1 MCVHNNL
8 KTVLFSIFLLIS
20 ASCDRNSAESYDD
33 ENISNT
39 PDNEYSDENSAQTD
53 DSTDQTED
61 TSIAD
66 EDSDT
71 AEIPDPLRDVTTEG
85 VYGRVKISFTMDFP
99 EDMERTVTI
108 FFEGGCNGE
117 NSEEAL
123 IIEDTSSLK
132 NGIHT
137 VTWPSW
143 DQQAGCTGPIR
154 ITVHAAPEDITA
166 SSDWFDLENTGD
178 NSGFA
183 SFPMTTQGVSGSTET
198 ATYNKAI
205 EYLLKSPYV
214 DFVATRLDD
223 DLYEVVAERG
233 FIRFKRV
240 HTNSGYFYQITES
253 DGLNPLEKQS
263 ALSFP
268 TYGEE
273 LAAGGNPENTVIENL
288 EYPQSDERLSFPE
301 PEEDSYPF
309 GYERLTAYFDHPDSC
324 DFMVNPKGYS
334 HYEEG
339 HAGNHGSLNMIQSR
353 SPLLI
358 WGKGIA
364 HSVLER
370 PVRHV
375 DIAPTVAEL
384 LGMPDIEGI
393 NEKGIISA
401 FNKLKW
407 QDGSVIKEI
416 LNGEK
421 AEHVIII
428 VADGTNMTEAYRL
441 MDEYPDDF
449 KNFNKMKNEGVI
461 GRYGMITNFPSVT
474 YPSHNVLGSGVYSGH
489 HGLVDNS
496 YYLRGED
503 KVAAPISETANTGK
517 YFNPVY
523 GEAETLHMAVH
534 RVFGLWEN
542 GIRDGGYTMSIF
554 DPSVKEADTSDLEL
568 TDRSGKIVSFDTILP
583 SIDTPLPNIP
593 VSEYVLLGT
602 QQSEGIALSELEM
615 LFKSGPNPVPKY
627 VIMNFPTSDSAGHA
641 KGPHG
646 NLMKDVME
654 HIDKDIGVVFKWLL
668 KWGILDKSVIIF
680 TSDHGMQMGDPARSG
695 SFTDSLDEAGISFV
709 EGTGNGVY
717 LK

>member
-1 MCVHNNL
+1 MKIPKVFL
-8 KTVLFSIFLLIS
+8 IFTVFLLFI
-20 ASCDRNSAESYDD
+20 SCDRTEYSSDEDLSDKQDYDFEEKTEPDEQNSKPDEDESQID
-33 ENISNT
+33 EYADS
-39 PDNEYSDENSAQTD
+39 DNEPEAK
-53 DSTDQTED
+53 
-61 TSIAD
+61 
-66 EDSDT
+66 
-71 AEIPDPLRDVTTEG
+71 PLRNVTTEG
-85 VYGRVKISFTMDFP
+85 NFGRIKISFTLDFP
-99 EDMERTVTI
+99 DEDTRRITV

-117 NSEEAL
+117 SAEEAL
-123 IIEDTSSLK
+123 IIEDISALP
-132 NGIHT
+132 NGTHT

-143 DQQAGCTGPIR
+143 DQQAGCSGEIK
-154 ITVHAAPEDITA
+154 ITVAADTGEFTA
-166 SSDWFDLENTGD
+166 SSEPFELENTGT

-183 SFPMTTQGVSGSTET
+183 SFPLTTQGITGTDEMNL
-198 ATYNKAI
+198 YNRSV
-205 EYLLKSPYV
+205 ESLLKNPGV
-214 DFVATRLDD
+214 DFVATRLEE

-240 HTNSGYFYQITES
+240 NTNRGYVYEIIDS
-253 DGLNPLEKQS
+253 DGENPLKNQD
-263 ALSFP
+263 ATAFP
-268 TYGEE
+268 TYNEE
-273 LAAGGNPENTVIENL
+273 LAAGGNPEGSGCEDL
-288 EYPQSDERLSFPE
+288 EYSASDPRMSFPE

-309 GYERLTAYFDHPDSC
+309 GYERLTAYFDHPDSS
-324 DFMVNPKGYS
+324 DFIVNPKGYS

-339 HAGNHGSLNMIQSR
+339 HAGNHGSLNMMQSR

-364 HSVLER
+364 HSILER
-370 PVRHV
+370 PVRHT
-375 DIAPTVAEL
+375 DIAPTIAEL
-384 LGMPDIEGI
+384 FGMPDIEGVD
-393 NEKGIISA
+393 ERGIKSA

-428 VADGTNMTEAYRL
+428 VADGANMTEVYKL

-449 KNFNKMKNEGVI
+449 KNFNKMKNEGVFA
-461 GRYGMITNFPSVT
+461 RFGMITNFPSVT
-474 YPSHNVLGSGVYSGH
+474 YPSHNVLGSGIYSGH

-496 YYLRGED
+496 YYLRSED
-503 KVAAPISETANTGK
+503 KVAAPISETASTGK

-523 GEAETLHMAVH
+523 GEAETLHTAVH

-542 GIRDGGYTMSIF
+542 AIRDGGYTMSIF

-568 TDRSGKIVSFDTILP
+568 TDRSGKIVSFDTLLP
-583 SIDTPLPNIP
+583 SLDTPLPNIP
-593 VSEYVLLGT
+593 VSEYILLGT
-602 QQSEGIALSELEM
+602 QQSEGIALSELEI
-615 LFKSGPNPVPKY
+615 LFKSGPNPMPKY

-646 NLMKDVME
+646 NLMKDVYE
-654 HIDKDIGVVFKWLL
+654 HIDKDIGVVFKWFQN
-668 KWGILDKSVIIF
+668 WGILDKSVIIF

-695 SFTDSLDEAGISFV
+695 SFTQTLKNAGISFV